1 MTARTRAL
9 AAVCAAALGVA
20 GLAACT
26 SDDPAPGP
34 APTATTATTG
44 TAAASAPSATS
55 AAPGG
60 TALDEEEAQQRG
72 VAALLPEGA
81 MTKVGFAYA
90 TKPEAGKWS
99 WYEPCTGRLPSDK
112 QLIGGAHARWSDG
125 KRTLDQVV
133 AFYPPAAAEAA
144 VEQAERLTTCTTW
157 AFDDGTQATGLAKRE
172 LDTIAGVSAQ
182 FSWCETIKAVTRCT
196 AVVSVGDAVARVW
209 VLSDPAA
216 DTQET
221 VDTFATLTAAR
232 LASQPR

>member
-9 AAVCAAALGVA
+9 APIAAAAVAVA
-20 GLAACT
+20 GLAACS
-26 SDDPAPGP
+26 SDDPGTTP
-34 APTATTATTG
+34 APSATTATG
-44 TAAASAPSATS
+44 TSATS
-55 AAPGG
+55 APSVTPPAPGG
-60 TALDEEEAQQRG
+60 AALGQEEAQQRG

-81 MTKVGFAYA
+81 MTKVGFTYA
-90 TKPEAGKWS
+90 TKPEPGKWS
-99 WYEPCTGRLPSDK
+99 WYEPCTGTLPSDN

-133 AFYPPAAAEAA
+133 AFYPRAAAQAA
-144 VEQAERLTTCTTW
+144 VEQADRLTTCTSW
-157 AFDDGTQATGLAKRE
+157 AFDDGTKATGLAKRE

-182 FSWCETIKAVTRCT
+182 YSWCETIKAVTRCT
-196 AVVSVGDAVARVW
+196 AVVSVGDAVSRVW

-221 VDTFATLTAAR
+221 LDTFATLTAAR